1 MIPASTASTE
11 RAARRGS
18 AHARQAIVMRVRLKF
33 SQQTG
38 CPAIFFPLACRG
50 DDPRRGFGGS
60 TKRGEGA

>member
-1 MIPASTASTE
+1 MIPASTASTK

-18 AHARQAIVMRVRLKF
+18 APARQAIVMRDRLKF

-38 CPAIFFPLACRG
+38 CPAIFLPLACRG
-50 DDPRRGFGGS
+50 YDPRRGFGGS